1 MTDDDQT
8 AADLRERV
16 DELESQLSEQEAQL
30 EEQQETIRAMLPSR
44 RDLLKAAGGGAAG
57 VGLGALLTGSASAG
71 NQSVGTIGTQSS
83 PIDVF
88 AEDIYDHNGNNP
100 MSFPG
105 DGSVNI
111 DDVKINNY
119 VDRASLTG
127 SNQTINSGV
136 STTVQL
142 DTVDDSEL
150 GGWDLAN
157 NQWVAPS
164 DGKYL
169 IAASVSWAD
178 ANSTGE
184 FQVFI
189 QINGSPAPFQ
199 GKIPL
204 SSGESEYQFKPVSA
218 YNLTSNDS
226 VELVVFHNSGSNEN
240 INAAA
245 DNTTL
250 QILNGA

>member
-1 MTDDDQT
+1 MAERTLNWGPDEATAQYQTGEDQAT
-8 AADLRERV
+8 GNFVVAEDTTGGTILLEY
-16 DELESQLSEQEAQL
+16 DEGASEWV
-30 EEQQETIRAMLPSR
+30 SR
-44 RDLLKAAGGGAAG
+44 GP
-57 VGLGALLTGSASAG
+57 VNMSG
-71 NQSVGTIGTQSS
+71 NDISNVGTLSATAV
-83 PIDVF
+83 DT
-88 AEDIYDHNGNNP
+88 
-100 MSFPG
+100 
-105 DGSVNI
+105 